1 MKFSEN
7 KLPNRCKFFSS
18 LKDNCISK
26 KDYLKAD
33 NIWNLFKM
41 NTMGD
46 YHNLYLKTDVSLLAN
61 VFKKFIEHCLDY
73 YGLDLCHYFS
83 SPGLSWDALLK
94 MTRIE
99 LDLISDIDMHLS
111 IEKGMRSGISYIA
124 KRHSNKYIIN
134 TGSVMIVV
142 KKVNVKALLIL
153 MQIIYMVGQ

>member
-61 VFKKFIEHCLDY
+61 VFEKFIKHCLDY

-83 SPGLSWDALLK
+83 SPGLNSDALLK

-124 KRHSNKYIIN
+124 KRHSRANNKYRECYDH
-134 TGSVMIVV
+134 G
-142 KKVNVKALLIL
+142 
-153 MQIIYMVGQ
+153 

>member
-124 KRHSNKYIIN
+124 KRHSRANNKYRECYDR
-134 TGSVMIVV
+134 G
-142 KKVNVKALLIL
+142 
-153 MQIIYMVGQ
+153 